1 MEADCRMTDIAELL
15 RQGIAAAKAGRGQQA
30 RALLTQVIEQDK
42 GNEQAW
48 LWLSGVV
55 ESRDDR
61 RLCLEQVLAIN
72 PGNVYAQAG
81 LRQIERSATPPSR
94 ARENV
99 EETVVS
105 PPPQRSIT
113 PPFGEKREMGV
124 DLKERVVSPPPQ
136 GSVTPPFGEGEIS
149 EHRVVPPPPLIPS
162 WAIAAPARGEQVED
176 DVRASVER
184 ARAYLTR
191 MQHIPEAIELL
202 EQAVRAEPTNGEAYL
217 LLGDAYLQQDDV
229 AQAARYYSHASRHI
243 APDSRPGRE
252 ARLKLKVLQE
262 SVQSRALMPGAEYAG
277 TSSAADMRR
286 TVEARGAYG
295 YAERPGC
302 VTLYAA
308 LAALVGI
315 LAVVGGV
322 LLALAGGSVTSLL
335 ERLRVS
341 LDPNVLEVYTWLTV
355 GAGVVLGTVNV
366 AIATGLWR
374 MKNWARVV
382 VVVTNILGVLIVVCP
397 AAVLYFALS
406 QIFTASLL
414 AGVPTP
420 AWVIPLVGLALVIGA
435 TYWFATNRDRF
446 D

>member
-1 MEADCRMTDIAELL
+1 M
-15 RQGIAAAKAGRGQQA
+15 
-30 RALLTQVIEQDK
+30 RAL
-42 GNEQAW
+42 
-48 LWLSGVV
+48 
-55 ESRDDR
+55 
-61 RLCLEQVLAIN
+61 
-72 PGNVYAQAG
+72 
-81 LRQIERSATPPSR
+81 
-94 ARENV
+94 
-99 EETVVS
+99 
-105 PPPQRSIT
+105 
-113 PPFGEKREMGV
+113 
-124 DLKERVVSPPPQ
+124 
-136 GSVTPPFGEGEIS
+136 
-149 EHRVVPPPPLIPS
+149 
-162 WAIAAPARGEQVED
+162 
-176 DVRASVER
+176 VER

-262 SVQSRALMPGAEYAG
+262 SVQSRALMPVAEYAG
-277 TSSAADMRR
+277 TLSAADMRR
-286 TVEARGAYG
+286 TVAARGTYG
-295 YAERPGC
+295 YAGRPGC

-341 LDPNVLEVYTWLTV
+341 LDPNVLEIYTWLTV

-420 AWVIPLVGLALVIGA
+420 VWAIPLVGLALVIGA